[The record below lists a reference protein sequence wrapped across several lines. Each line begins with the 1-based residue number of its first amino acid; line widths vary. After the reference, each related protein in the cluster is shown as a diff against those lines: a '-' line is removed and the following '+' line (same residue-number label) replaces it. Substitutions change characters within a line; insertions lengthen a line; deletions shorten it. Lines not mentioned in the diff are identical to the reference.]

1 MAKEKNTVLANDQ
14 KKASDTGTNKP
25 ARRGLLMSILDG
37 SFLTREGILRQLPF
51 IGYIVLL
58 LILYISI
65 SYHAEKTAHEID
77 QTKTSLIELR
87 FEYITAKSLL
97 MNSTNMS
104 ELTKVLAPIGV
115 KPSHT
120 PPYKLFTT
128 KTAKDE

>member
-1 MAKEKNTVLANDQ
+1 MAKEKNTISSNDQ
-14 KKASDTGTNKP
+14 KMAKESGNNSTS
-25 ARRGLLMSILDG
+25 RRGLMMSILDG
-37 SFLTREGILRQLPF
+37 SFLTRQGILRQLPF

-58 LILYISI
+58 LIFYISI

-77 QTKTSLIELR
+77 QTKATLIELR

-120 PPYKLFTT
+120 PPFKLFTQQRGQ
-128 KTAKDE
+128 DE